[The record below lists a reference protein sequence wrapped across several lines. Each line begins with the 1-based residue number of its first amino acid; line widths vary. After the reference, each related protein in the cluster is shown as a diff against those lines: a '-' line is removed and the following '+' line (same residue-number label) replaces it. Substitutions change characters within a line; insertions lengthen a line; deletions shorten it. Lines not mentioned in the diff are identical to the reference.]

1 MVTNH
6 QRNTSFSKFRIIFF
20 FFLSI
25 LMILCTFM
33 NNGTAATS
41 SEKIDTY
48 LQDQKQKML
57 IPGIAVGV
65 IQNGQIIYADGLGKA
80 NNAKTPVTNRTLFML
95 GEISQ
100 TITAMGVLA
109 LQEDG
114 LIELNE
120 TIQKYIPSF
129 ELSDPEYSSQI
140 TIQQCLTHQTGISI
154 KAGSADIKVSSIQE
168 LVNGLKSESFQ
179 SAPGENFEFSNA
191 NYWILGYL
199 IEQVTN
205 QSFSNYITTRILSP
219 LGMQHTFFSQAEA
232 ENQVE
237 FAQGYRLWY
246 GIAIPSQLSYSA
258 AQSPANGMV
267 SNIEDILVLMQA
279 HLFYKN
285 SSFTHN
291 VLMPSSFELLHA
303 IPQDPLKNSSWTMG
317 WYNFTFNGIKYLA
330 QSGDLGDYH
339 AEIFLTPENQEGV
352 VVFTNVN
359 SFFGNQGY
367 YRNLADSIYN
377 ILNDKQPYSP
387 IFSHMVLYILID
399 SIMFIGLGRDVWK
412 FLGLKKG
419 INLKMR
425 EKLLKKEKKQVI
437 LVEIL
442 MNVFSII
449 LIMVLLPLFI
459 GIFAGISGNLV
470 QFFAQYQPDLFV
482 WMILMSLS
490 QFSKAIYTIIS
501 FRQILF

>member
-1 MVTNH
+1 MVTIH
-6 QRNTSFSKFRIIFF
+6 RRHASFSEIRIIFF
-20 FFLSI
+20 FSLLF
-25 LMILCTFM
+25 LMILCTFI
-33 NNGTAATS
+33 NNGTSATS

-57 IPGIAVGV
+57 FPGIAVGV
-65 IQNGQIIYADGLGKA
+65 IQNGQIIYANGLGKA
-80 NNAKTPVTNRTLFML
+80 NNAKTPVTSQTLFML

-100 TITAMGVLA
+100 IITAMGVLA

-129 ELSDPEYSSQI
+129 ELSNPEYSSQI
-140 TIQQCLTHQTGISI
+140 TIQQCLTHQTGLSI
-154 KAGSADIKVSSIQE
+154 KAGSTDIKVSSIQE

-179 SAPGENFEFSNA
+179 TEPGKNFEFSNA

-219 LGMQHTFFSQAEA
+219 LGMQHTFFSQTDAA
-232 ENQVE
+232 NQAE

-246 GIAIPSQLSYSA
+246 GIAIPSHQSYSV

-267 SNIEDILVLMQA
+267 SNIEDILVLMQS
-279 HLFYKN
+279 HLFYNN
-285 SSFTHN
+285 SNFTHN
-291 VLMPSSFELLHA
+291 VLKPSSFEILHA
-303 IPQDPLKNSSWTMG
+303 IPKDPLKNSSWTMG

-339 AEIFLTPENQEGV
+339 AEILLTPENKEGV

-377 ILNDKQPYSP
+377 IVNDKQPYSP

-399 SIMFIGLGRDVWK
+399 LIMFVGLGRDVWK
-412 FLGLKKG
+412 FLSLKKV

-425 EKLLKKEKKQVI
+425 EKLLKKEKKQTI
-437 LVEIL
+437 IIEIL

-449 LIMVLLPLFI
+449 LIMVLLPLLI
-459 GIFAGISGNLV
+459 SIFAGISGNLI
-470 QFFAQYQPDLFV
+470 QFFAQYQPDLLV
-482 WMILMSLS
+482 WMI
-490 QFSKAIYTIIS
+490 
-501 FRQILF
+501 